1 MTGTILTKTGRKN
14 YYAVLNVYGDDGKR
28 RRKWVDTGIP
38 VKGGKKGDATK
49 FLTNLLAEYNDSG
62 VDVTNDVLFVDFMVQ
77 WLDTLKLSV
86 SASTFDGYIK
96 NNIKPHIMPYFE
108 PKKLKVKDVTP
119 AVIQKYINDNLAKLS
134 PNTVRKHLFNISQC
148 LDNAVLLSIIA
159 YNPVKRI
166 KMPSPVRFT
175 GAKHYDEKQI
185 EQLLEISKGDPL
197 EIVILLTLFYGLR
210 RSEVLGLRYD
220 SVDFDAKTITIK
232 RAVVIVGGTIFE
244 NEHTK
249 NDSSRTI
256 FPIPNK
262 ILSRLLEWKEQ
273 QEEWKALQP
282 NDYKDNGYICTK
294 PNGELL
300 LPNYVTQYFAKLL
313 KRNNMPHIR
322 FHDLRHS
329 SANYLKYLDFDLKD
343 IQTWLRHKDIQTTM
357 NIYVNLNMQAK
368 SNIADT
374 LNAKFDLLD
383 AK

>member
-1 MTGTILTKTGRKN
+1 MTGTILTKAKRKN
-14 YYAVLNVYGDDGKR
+14 YYAVLNIYGDDGKR

-49 FLTNLLAEYNDSG
+49 FLTNLLAEYNDTG
-62 VDVTNDVLFVDFMVQ
+62 VDVTKDVLFVDFMVQ

-86 SASTFDGYIK
+86 SASTFDSYIK
-96 NNIKPHIMPYFE
+96 NNIRPHIMPYFE

-119 AVIQKYINDNLAKLS
+119 AVIQKYISDKLEKLS

-148 LDNAVLLSIIA
+148 LDNAVLLNIIA

-210 RSEVLGLRYD
+210 RSEVLGLKFD
-220 SVDFDAKTITIK
+220 AVDFDAKTLTIK
-232 RAVVIVGGTIFE
+232 RAVVIVGGTIHE

-249 NDSSRTI
+249 NDSSRTV
-256 FPIPNK
+256 FPIPNM
-262 ILSRLLEWKEQ
+262 ILSRLLAWKEQ
-273 QEEWKALQP
+273 QKDWKALQP

-294 PNGELL
+294 SNGELL
-300 LPNYVTQYFAKLL
+300 LPNYVTQHFAKLL
-313 KRNNMPHIR
+313 KRNGMPHIR

-329 SANYLKYLDFDLKD
+329 SANYLKYLGFDLKD

-374 LNAKFDLLD
+374 LNARFDLLE

>member
-1 MTGTILTKTGRKN
+1 
-14 YYAVLNVYGDDGKR
+14 
-28 RRKWVDTGIP
+28 
-38 VKGGKKGDATK
+38 
-49 FLTNLLAEYNDSG
+49 
-62 VDVTNDVLFVDFMVQ
+62 
-77 WLDTLKLSV
+77 
-86 SASTFDGYIK
+86 
-96 NNIKPHIMPYFE
+96 
-108 PKKLKVKDVTP
+108 
-119 AVIQKYINDNLAKLS
+119 
-134 PNTVRKHLFNISQC
+134 
-148 LDNAVLLSIIA
+148 
-159 YNPVKRI
+159 
-166 KMPSPVRFT
+166 MPSPVRFT